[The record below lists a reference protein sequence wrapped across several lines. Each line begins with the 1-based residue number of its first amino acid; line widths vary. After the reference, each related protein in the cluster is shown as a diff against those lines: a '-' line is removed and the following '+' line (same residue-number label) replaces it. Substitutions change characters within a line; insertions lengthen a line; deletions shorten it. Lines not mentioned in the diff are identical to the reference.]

1 MPSLFTLPLYRLT
14 FILILAIWATPD
26 VIDSIRRRPRGN
38 NVVFRERGS
47 HWLFRIGLTLAIAT
61 AIWLALARPEGTL
74 PYHRPYLFLAGGV
87 VALAGLVLRR
97 AAIHTLGRFFTVDV
111 ATYTDQRVV
120 DVPPYRRIRHPAY
133 SGSLLSIL
141 GTGLML
147 GHWLG
152 LLLIALAGVVTFGYR
167 IRLEERALLATL
179 GEPYAAYMRR
189 TKRLVPFL
197 F

>member
-14 FILILAIWATPD
+14 FIIVLALWATPD

-38 NVVFRERGS
+38 NVVFREHGS

-74 PYHRPYLFLAGGV
+74 PYHRPTLFIAGVV

-97 AAIHTLGRFFTVDV
+97 AAVHTLGRFFTVDV

-120 DVPPYRRIRHPAY
+120 EAPPYRRVRHPGR
-133 SGSLLSIL
+133 SFKDLSRSTARFHSARSI
-141 GTGLML
+141 GRRNRSD
-147 GHWLG
+147 
-152 LLLIALAGVVTFGYR
+152 ALAYR
-167 IRLEERALLATL
+167 LR
-179 GEPYAAYMRR
+179 
-189 TKRLVPFL
+189 
-197 F
+197 